1 MSSVFSNVRKYMIV
15 TGPFRPLLCFV
26 VYIVCFVLLLIS
38 SVLNL
43 LKIPLVYDTVLVC
56 VLLIHCVIEGYNDLV
71 KYVSSSHLIE
81 AFSSSSIQVTL
92 IGSQDSMYFKSG
104 KWEQLQ
110 KDMTPFENIQ
120 FVFYDTQNR
129 DPNEIS
135 LLTSMNIE
143 RLRYIPAI
151 LIHSPGGLFLYDD
164 NIYDIDKIEETLNK
178 LVRKSFK
185 N

>member
-1 MSSVFSNVRKYMIV
+1 MIV

-26 VYIVCFVLLLIS
+26 VYIVCLILLLIS
-38 SVLNL
+38 SVLDM
-43 LKIPLVYDTVLVC
+43 LKIPMVYDTVLVC
-56 VLLIHCVIEGYNDLV
+56 ILLTHCLIEGYNDLV
-71 KYVSSSHLIE
+71 KYLSSSHLRE
-81 AFSSSSIQVTL
+81 TFSASSIDVVL
-92 IGSQDSMYFKSG
+92 IGSQESMYLKSG

-110 KDMTPFENIQ
+110 KDMTSFRDVR
-120 FVFYDTQNR
+120 FMFYDTQNR
-129 DPNEIS
+129 DLEEIS

-164 NIYDIDKIEETLNK
+164 NIYDIDKIKETLNE
-178 LVRKSFK
+178 LTRKVSTIK